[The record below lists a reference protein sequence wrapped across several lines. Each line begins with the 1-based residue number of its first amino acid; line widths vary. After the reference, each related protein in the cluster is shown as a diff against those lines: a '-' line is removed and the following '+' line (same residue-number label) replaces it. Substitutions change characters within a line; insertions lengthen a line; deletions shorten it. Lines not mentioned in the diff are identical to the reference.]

1 MGIDQLINIVNCG
14 QLGLK
19 TTNRLL
25 KEEARLTRVFFYLLL
40 PKHADSEFTEGEI
53 EWPGPI

>member
-25 KEEARLTRVFFYLLL
+25 KEEARLTRVFFYLLSGWL
-40 PKHADSEFTEGEI
+40 LLAN
-53 EWPGPI
+53 